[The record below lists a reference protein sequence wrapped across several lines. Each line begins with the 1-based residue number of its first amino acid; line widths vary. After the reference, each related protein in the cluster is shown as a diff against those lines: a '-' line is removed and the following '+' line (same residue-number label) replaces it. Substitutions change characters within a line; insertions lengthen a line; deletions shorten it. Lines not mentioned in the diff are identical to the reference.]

1 MAETGIFISSC
12 SRRELA
18 RRRQGRSSG
27 VPSVLWSTVVVL
39 VLLAIALGA
48 LVLARGGI

>member
-18 RRRQGRSSG
+18 RRRSGRSNG
-27 VPSVLWSTVVVL
+27 VLAVL
-39 VLLAIALGA
+39 VAVLMLLVVLAIALGA
-48 LVLARGGI
+48 IVVARGGI